1 MQLIGGKLYHV
12 QILCGPDHVYLFMDI
27 HHIICD
33 GTSQNIILHDILRI
47 YEGKTLEQEK
57 ISMAECI
64 KIETESRKGEGFQK
78 ACEWYLKT
86 FDCSD
91 VDTTL
96 LPDNN
101 LQEPGERV
109 MERTLSIDVQEVEAF
124 GRTLPVYAKFD
135 AKTTTLDFLKGM
147 QEQMRDCRNNDIFS

>member
-1 MQLIGGKLYHV
+1 MQATFNNHQVLFSGIVTDDNGEPAMELHEPETINIKIRETNDIEQEKNSLLEPMQLIGGKLYHV

-64 KIETESRKGEGFQK
+64 KNETESRKGEGFQK
-78 ACEWYLKT
+78 AREWYLKT

-91 VDTTL
+91 VDTPL
-96 LPDNN
+96 LPDSN
-101 LQEPGERV
+101 LQEP
-109 MERTLSIDVQEVEAF
+109 
-124 GRTLPVYAKFD
+124 
-135 AKTTTLDFLKGM
+135 
-147 QEQMRDCRNNDIFS
+147 